1 MYRIAR
7 GRGGGGAGS
16 GCRGHT
22 ANFSAHP
29 KELGMLPSPS
39 YLEMPAK
46 AQMFSVRL
54 PSLSTRHEGPPG
66 PPGHASHAAGTVETT
81 QESEG
86 EREAVPSP
94 PCAQPTP
101 PPQVHDLMPPHQ
113 ASPSSPPPPKD
124 TSTHKCTP
132 THTHTHSP
140 AKAHPQLC
148 KPPACRSEHTLTHV
162 TTMYIRSE
170 AQSQPRRNGHSGPP
184 SLTHIGVHRLAPQVQ
199 GAGMLRLLTGL
210 PG

>member
-1 MYRIAR
+1 MKALLLSHLQVRKLRPRVQSSEHSALVQDCT
-7 GRGGGGAGS
+7 GAGGGGARS

-94 PCAQPTP
+94 PVPSPRHHRRSMTLCLLTKPP
-101 PPQVHDLMPPHQ
+101 LPHRPPQKTHPHTSAPP
-113 ASPSSPPPPKD
+113 
-124 TSTHKCTP
+124 
-132 THTHTHSP
+132 
-140 AKAHPQLC
+140 
-148 KPPACRSEHTLTHV
+148 HTLTPTRQLKHIHSCASPRHV
-162 TTMYIRSE
+162 DLNT
-170 AQSQPRRNGHSGPP
+170 HSH
-184 SLTHIGVHRLAPQVQ
+184 T
-199 GAGMLRLLTGL
+199 
-210 PG
+210 